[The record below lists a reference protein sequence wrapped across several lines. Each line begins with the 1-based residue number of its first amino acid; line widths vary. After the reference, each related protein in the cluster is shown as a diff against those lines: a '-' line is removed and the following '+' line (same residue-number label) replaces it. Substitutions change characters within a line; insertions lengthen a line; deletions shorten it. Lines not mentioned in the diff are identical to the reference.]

1 MVATPPENPV
11 ERLHRASRELSG
23 WLANDA
29 YPLWASRGFD
39 PVYGG
44 FHETLDS
51 DAQPAYEP
59 RRIRVQLRQVYCFA
73 RARSLGWTGEATS
86 LVTAGL
92 SYVRAHYRRP
102 DGLFR
107 TLVAPDG
114 AALDDR
120 ALLYDQAFVL
130 LALAECQQ
138 VLGPRPDLVADALQL
153 RDALYRH
160 LERPDQGFSSSISE
174 PVPLLSNPH
183 MHLLE
188 AALGW
193 MEVSSEPGW
202 RLLADEIVALA
213 LGRFI
218 DPATGALREQFAADW
233 SQLGSAAGSAV
244 EPGHLFEWAWL
255 LLRWSRGAPG
265 PASRC
270 AERFVEVGETCG
282 IRGGVA
288 VYSLLEDLTVDDPLA
303 RLWAQTERLKA
314 AVSLLKLTQ
323 DSRHTLAAL
332 AAVDG
337 LSKFLTTR
345 IPGLWHDCLMP
356 DGRFAPS
363 RVPASSFY
371 HLVCA
376 IAELATVPGA
386 RQL

>member
-1 MVATPPENPV
+1 MELTNTEDPASRV
-11 ERLHRASRELSG
+11 HRASQELSR
-23 WLANDA
+23 WLSNDA

-51 DAQPAYEP
+51 NGQPAYEP

-73 RARSLGWTGEATS
+73 RAGSLGWTGEAQG

-114 AALDDR
+114 TALDDR
-120 ALLYDQAFVL
+120 AFLYDQAFVL
-130 LALAECQQ
+130 LALAQSQQ
-138 VLGPRPDLVADALQL
+138 LLGPRPDLIAEALQL
-153 RDALYRH
+153 REALSTH
-160 LERPDQGFSSSISE
+160 LKRPDVGFSSSVSE
-174 PVPLLSNPH
+174 PVPLLANPH

-188 AALGW
+188 AALAW
-193 MEVSSEPGW
+193 MQISSDPEW
-202 RLLADEIVALA
+202 VALADEIVALA
-213 LGRFI
+213 IGRFI

-233 SQLGSAAGSAV
+233 SLLGSEVGSAV

-255 LLRWSRGAPG
+255 LFRWSRAAPG
-265 PASRC
+265 PVSSC
-270 AERFVEVGETCG
+270 AERFVEIGENYG

-288 VYSLLEDLTVDDPLA
+288 VNALLEDLTVSDASA

-314 AVSLLKLTQ
+314 AVSLLKRSQ
-323 DSRHTLAAL
+323 ESQRWLAA
-332 AAVDG
+332 AIAVDG
-337 LSKFLTTR
+337 LSRFLTTR
-345 IPGLWHDCLMP
+345 IPGLWHDWIMP
-356 DGRFAPS
+356 DGRFAPA
-363 RVPASSFY
+363 RVPASSYY

-376 IAELATVPGA
+376 IAELATVPGEGA
-386 RQL
+386 